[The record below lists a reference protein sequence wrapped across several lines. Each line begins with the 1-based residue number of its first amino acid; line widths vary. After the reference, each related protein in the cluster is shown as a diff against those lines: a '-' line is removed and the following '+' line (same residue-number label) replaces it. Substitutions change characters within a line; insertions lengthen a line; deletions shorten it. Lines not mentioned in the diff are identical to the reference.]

1 MPVFCGGCLPQ
12 GLLKKRWGVRGEA
25 IGFFITF
32 AFMKRPFILAALL
45 GAAGGAFASLPA
57 AAGPEAYLARAE
69 SMIEADRNYIG
80 ALDQL
85 DFLSEI
91 PSPSLVEADAL
102 LLKAVS
108 TLCTGRPAEA
118 MDLLDKWLDA
128 NPASP
133 RRTLAECLR
142 GDCLWARGLWREALD
157 VYDGVDPAALDSGQA
172 AAMQFR
178 RGYAYMLLGDDVMAE
193 SCFRGLLGRPQWRD
207 AAVFYTSYIAYR
219 RKDYERALEGFR
231 SIAPSQTA
239 PCSAAPYYIA
249 QIEFSLGRYEES
261 LRAARRLLDTGGVG
275 EFRPECNRLAGE
287 SLFNL
292 GRTSEAAPYLWKY
305 CAEVEDPS
313 PSAYYILGVDE
324 YAKGHTDD
332 AVKLFQQATSTET
345 AMAQSAWLYLGQAY
359 MKRGDATSAMMA
371 FERAYRMDVD
381 AAVSEEAF
389 YNYAVARMD
398 GGRVPFGNSVGM
410 LEEFVGRYPDSRYA
424 PDVQRY
430 IVDGYMTANDY
441 SGALAAISKVRRPDA
456 AMKAARQRALFVLG
470 TRDYAAGRVGDALKK
485 LSEARSIG
493 ADRSI
498 TAQCDLWLGDC
509 LYARGDYAGAATDY
523 RKYLATKPSDLRSVA
538 LARYGLGY
546 ALFSQRLYPEAAE
559 AFSLAADEAERA
571 GGETMDRLMADI
583 ASRTADCRY
592 YTGRYAEARSLY
604 GRAYELNPS
613 AGDYPMFQTA
623 MMDGLLKNY
632 GSKVETLERMMGA
645 FPTSGLIPQALL
657 EQAESLTAMG
667 DSKGAIAAY
676 NRLVKEYPSS
686 APGRNGY
693 LQLAITYINLGE
705 KNKGIDAYKKVIRQY
720 PSSEE
725 ARIAADD
732 LRQIYAAD
740 GRLAELVKF
749 LDSIEGAPRFDAS
762 ELEQT
767 AFAAAENAYIGSG
780 ATAGLESYLQTYP
793 KGRHEAQAL
802 FYMADASRTAD
813 NPRRAAEYAKRL
825 LDLYPDAETAEDALL
840 IKAQAESDMGKTEAA
855 YESFSILEARSAGSN
870 MLRDARLG
878 VMRTAFDLGK
888 YAEAARAADR
898 MLGST
903 AATEYA
909 AAVDEIRFVRAMS
922 HYRMGHA
929 GKAAEDWSL
938 LESDLR
944 SAYGAKSAVYHA
956 QALLEDKRLKE
967 AKEVADRLI
976 GSDTPQTYWLARG
989 FIVYSDVLRAEGSKF
1004 EADEYLRSLRSNYP
1018 GQEADIF
1025 EMIDSRL
1032 GL

>member
-1 MPVFCGGCLPQ
+1 
-12 GLLKKRWGVRGEA
+12 
-25 IGFFITF
+25 
-32 AFMKRPFILAALL
+32 MKRPVIIAALL
-45 GAAGGAFASLPA
+45 GAAGGASAALPA
-57 AAGPEAYLARAE
+57 AAGPEAYLVRAE
-69 SMIEADRNYIG
+69 SMIDADRNYIG

-91 PSPSLVEADAL
+91 PATALQEADAQFM
-102 LLKAVS
+102 KALS
-108 TLCTGRPAEA
+108 TLRAGRPAEA
-118 MDLLDKWLDA
+118 LGLFDKWLDA

-142 GDCLWARGLWREALD
+142 GDCLWAQSLWSEALE
-157 VYDGVDPAALDSGQA
+157 VYAGVNQASLDTGQA

-178 RGYAYMLLGDDVMAE
+178 QGYAYMLMGDDVMAE
-193 SCFRGLLGRPQWRD
+193 SCFRGLLGRPQWRYV
-207 AAVFYTSYIAYR
+207 AGFYTSYIAYR
-219 RKDYERALEGFR
+219 RKDYARALEGFR
-231 SIAPSQTA
+231 AIPPSETA

-249 QIEFSLGRYEES
+249 QIEFSLGHYEES
-261 LRAARRLLDTGGVG
+261 LKAARRLLDKGGVG
-275 EFRPECNRLAGE
+275 EFRPECNRVAGE

-305 CAEVEDPS
+305 CAEVKDPS

-332 AVKLFQQATSTET
+332 AVKLLQQATATET

-381 AAVSEEAF
+381 PAVSEEAF

-398 GGRVPFGNSVGM
+398 GGRVPFGNSVGL

-424 PDVQRY
+424 PEVQRY

-441 SGALAAISKVRRPDA
+441 QSALAAISRIRRPDA
-456 AMKAARQRALFVLG
+456 AMTAARQRALFVLG

-485 LSEARSIG
+485 LAEARAVG

-509 LYARGDYAGAATDY
+509 LYTRGDYAGAAADY
-523 RKYLATKPSDLRSVA
+523 RKYLASKPTDLRSAA
-538 LARYGLGY
+538 LARYGLAY
-546 ALFSQRLYPEAAE
+546 SLFCLQRYPEAAE
-559 AFSLAADEAERA
+559 AFTLAAKEAERA
-571 GGETMDRLMADI
+571 GGETADQLMADI
-583 ASRTADCRY
+583 TSRTADCRY
-592 YTGRYAEARSLY
+592 YTGQYLEAKSLY
-604 GRAYELNPS
+604 RRAYELNPS

-623 MMDGLLKNY
+623 MMDGQLKNY
-632 GSKVETLERMMGA
+632 ASKVETLERMMDA
-645 FPTSGLIPQALL
+645 FPTSGLVPQALL
-657 EQAESLTAMG
+657 EQAESLTALG

-676 NRLVKEYPSS
+676 NRLVKNYPSS

-705 KNKGIDAYKKVIRQY
+705 KSKGIDTYKKVIRQY

-740 GRLAELVKF
+740 GRLDELVKF
-749 LDSIEGAPRFDAS
+749 LDGIEGAPRFEAS

-780 ATAGLESYLQTYP
+780 ATAGLENYLQTYP

-802 FYMADASRTAD
+802 FYMADAARNAD
-813 NPRRAAEYAKRL
+813 NPRKASEYAKRL
-825 LDLYPDAETAEDALL
+825 LDLYPDAEVAEDVLL
-840 IKAQAESDMGKTEAA
+840 IKAQAESEMGKTEAA
-855 YESFSILEARSAGSN
+855 YESFSILEAKSAGSN

-888 YAEAARAADR
+888 YREAALAADR
-898 MLGST
+898 LLGST
-903 AATEYA
+903 AAAESSA
-909 AAVDEIRFVRAMS
+909 SADEIRFVRAMS
-922 HYRMGHA
+922 QYRLGHA
-929 GKAAEDWSL
+929 DKAAADWSL
-938 LESDLR
+938 LEADLR
-944 SAYGAKSAVYHA
+944 SVYGAKSAVYHA
-956 QALLEDKRLKE
+956 QALLDSKRLKE
-967 AKEVADRLI
+967 AKAVADRLI
-976 GSDTPQTYWLARG
+976 SSDTPQAYWLARG

-1004 EADEYLRSLRSNYP
+1004 EADEYLKSLRSNYP

-1025 EMIDSRL
+1025 EMIDTRL
-1032 GL
+1032 GR